1 MNGRGPVA
9 KRFLVRLTQSCAAS
23 VRRVAAVSV
32 RSLASF
38 NVQGSHAL
46 GKERPVQPAPCGVA
60 RSTLVQPFLTK
71 LRCTPASVTCQVFST
86 LAPSMGF
93 SPSEF
98 VLVVSRFSFQSCLPF
113 FLLASALSPRVD
125 VHVAVFASFAVR
137 A

>member
-1 MNGRGPVA
+1 MLSVKSGLFSLRPVA
-9 KRFLVRLTQSCAAS
+9 L
-23 VRRVAAVSV
+23 RVP
-32 RSLASF
+32 RWFFPL
-38 NVQGSHAL
+38 
-46 GKERPVQPAPCGVA
+46 PV
-60 RSTLVQPFLTK
+60 K

-125 VHVAVFASFAVR
+125 VHVAVFASIAVR